1 MFLDNAY
8 SNTPVF
14 RLLSEKT
21 KNYTIPGEA
30 KPDNY
35 TLLGE
40 AKPDNYTILGEAT
53 SLIKTISGE
62 RPFY

>member
-21 KNYTIPGEA
+21 ENYTIPGEA

-40 AKPDNYTILGEAT
+40 AKPDNYSILGEA
-53 SLIKTISGE
+53 K
-62 RPFY
+62 PDN